1 MVMKIYIWLSE
12 EMSRKLEELELNYAR
27 EVLGGMKRIE
37 IDVEQEIVEEIV
49 KLFPNAK
56 VDSSTTKSIE
66 LLPRSFKNEI
76 LRIIVEKRIEPKKA
90 LMEAIKRLN
99 GDI

>member
-1 MVMKIYIWLSE
+1 MKIYIWLSE

>member
-1 MVMKIYIWLSE
+1 MKIYIWLSE
-12 EMSRKLEELELNYAR
+12 EMSRKLEELGLNYAR

-90 LMEAIKRLN
+90 LMEAIKRLK